1 MFVFSKQPV
10 SNTTPALAPFVPAIG
25 DWVKVFLP
33 RLAVEHEG
41 IVIQVER
48 MYGGFQA
55 AVAHNMKGKGV
66 VQSYWLD
73 FSEGQAVRLHRRAE
87 SPMHVHQI
95 LQRVYRNLGAGYS
108 LVNQNCQHFA
118 SFAFTG
124 KAESPGTKAVG
135 GLAVVAIIAALFG

>member
-1 MFVFSKQPV
+1 MFAFQQQFTHPAPV
-10 SNTTPALAPFVPAIG
+10 PASFVPAVG

-41 IVIQVER
+41 IVVNVAH

-73 FSEGQAVRLHRRAE
+73 FSEGQPVRLHKRAE
-87 SPMHVHQI
+87 SPLHVHQV
-95 LQRVYRNLGAGYS
+95 LQRVYRNLGAPYS

-118 SFAFTG
+118 SLAFTG
-124 KAESPGTKAVG
+124 KAESPSVKAVG
-135 GLAVVAIIAALFG
+135 GLGVLAAFAILFG